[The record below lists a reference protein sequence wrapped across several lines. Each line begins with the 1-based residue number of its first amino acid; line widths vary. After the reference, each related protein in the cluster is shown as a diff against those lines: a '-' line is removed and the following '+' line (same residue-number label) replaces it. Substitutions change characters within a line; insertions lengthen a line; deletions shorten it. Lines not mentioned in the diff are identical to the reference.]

1 MENRR
6 RWELFGRIF
15 MCLWVLFA
23 LPTEVQLFRAA
34 DPPAYAGAL
43 AFLVWAVVWVWFWLR
58 ALGRDHTG
66 EVVALIAT
74 TVILGIAAAISPSPA
89 GAGGILVFAF
99 IMAGACIPWR
109 TALWVLL
116 GLTLL
121 QAAAQ
126 AARFEDPG
134 QQVSSLL
141 NSILVGGVGMG
152 ARLLWTAYA
161 DLTEAREEIA
171 RLAVS
176 EERLRFARDVHDL
189 LGQSLATIVLKT
201 ELIGRQLPPTSDDS
215 LKHEVD
221 DVAMVAR
228 TALNDLRDAVT
239 GYRRPTLA
247 GEVSSARSALRSAGI
262 AFAVDDR
269 LGTVPQEQDA
279 VLAWCLREAVTNV
292 VKHSG
297 ATRCSVQLSRDDGLV
312 RLAVEDDGVGATSFD
327 GGTGLAG
334 MRERVEGAGGTVE
347 IATGA
352 DRKARGLQLR
362 VAIPA

>member
-34 DPPAYAGAL
+34 DPPALAGAL
-43 AFLVWAVVWVWFWLR
+43 AFLVWAVVWVWYWLR

-66 EVVALIAT
+66 EVVAFIAT

-99 IMAGACIPWR
+99 IMAGACFPWR
-109 TALWVLL
+109 TAVWILL

-121 QAAAQ
+121 QATAQ
-126 AARFEDPG
+126 AVRFEDPG

-141 NSILVGGVGMG
+141 NSILVGGVGIG
-152 ARLLWTAYA
+152 ARLLWTAYS

-176 EERLRFARDVHDL
+176 EERLRFARDVHDI

-201 ELIGRQLPPTSDDS
+201 ELIGRQLPASGDDS
-215 LKHEVD
+215 VRHEVD
-221 DVAMVAR
+221 DVAAVAR
-228 TALNDLRDAVT
+228 KSLHDLREAVA
-239 GYRRPTLA
+239 GYRRPTLPA
-247 GEVSSARSALRSAGI
+247 EISSARALLRSAGI
-262 AFAVDDR
+262 AFVVDDR
-269 LGTVPQEQDA
+269 VGAVAPEKDE
-279 VLAWCLREAVTNV
+279 VLAWCVREAVTNV

-297 ATRCSVQLSRDDGLV
+297 ATRCAVSLSRDNGLVQLS
-312 RLAVEDDGVGATSFD
+312 VEDDGRGASSLA
-327 GGTGLAG
+327 GGSGLVG
-334 MRERVEGAGGTVE
+334 MRERVSSAGGTFE
-347 IATGA
+347 MANGSN
-352 DRKARGLQLR
+352 RGVR
-362 VAIPA
+362 VKVAIPA

>member
-1 MENRR
+1 VENRR
-6 RWELFGRIF
+6 RWELFGRVF

-23 LPTEVQLFRAA
+23 LPTEVQLVRAA
-34 DPPAYAGAL
+34 DPSAYAGAL
-43 AFLVWAVVWVWFWLR
+43 AFLVWGIVWVWYWLR
-58 ALGRDHTG
+58 ILGRDHTG
-66 EVVALIAT
+66 EVVAFIGS

-99 IMAGACIPWR
+99 IMAGACFPWR
-109 TALWVLL
+109 TAVWVLL
-116 GLTLL
+116 GLTLF

-141 NSILVGGVGMG
+141 NSVLVGGVGIG
-152 ARLLWTAYA
+152 ARLLWTAYS

-189 LGQSLATIVLKT
+189 LGQSLATIVLKS
-201 ELIGRQLPPTSDDS
+201 ELIGRQLPADADEP

-221 DVAMVAR
+221 DVAAVAR
-228 TALNDLRDAVT
+228 KSLHDLRDAVA
-239 GYRRPTLA
+239 GYRRPTLPA
-247 GEVSSARSALRSAGI
+247 EISSARAALRSAGI
-262 AFAVDDR
+262 GFAVDDR
-269 LGTVPQEQDA
+269 AGEVASDKDE
-279 VLAWCLREAVTNV
+279 VLAWCVREAVTNV

-297 ATRCSVQLSRDDGLV
+297 ATRCSVELSRDDGLL
-312 RLAVEDDGVGATSFD
+312 RLSVEDDGRGASSLD
-327 GGTGLAG
+327 GGSGLAG
-334 MRERVEGAGGTVE
+334 MRERVAIAGGTFEVRN
-347 IATGA
+347 GS
-352 DRKARGLQLR
+352 RRGVKVK